1 MARIGSSKNKTGL
14 YAAPALVENQA
25 PALAKTT
32 HNRPTRPAKLL
43 LALSEQ
49 KHHHS
54 EQSRL
59 SKQEFIQHYATDE
72 NQDATTSAQS
82 ARSVLRNGFRPSP
95 IRRQKQR
102 GATTVSHRD
111 ISQELSPRQTFTRS
125 PGSARLKSEIE
136 HITSKIKLHED
147 SARTSRLQ
155 QNRDAAA
162 TPFSAISSFVSR
174 GPSSASTSSVQPHQQ
189 FSSTTKNGPTN
200 TMISIPTTINEDN
213 NRPYVNYHVAH
224 AYQIPQQS
232 TIGSESAFPST
243 SLSTVIRKRATKT
256 NARNSTERYIS
267 CPFYVMHLTNLTL
280 QQEINQ
286 NENEKK
292 SSSPTASATPTPR
305 KGTATTTR
313 IGTSLS
319 RLTSNRR
326 QVASPI
332 TIFSRST
339 MEDDDDNVINI
350 APYYNSKRFSAKMTA
365 FEHENSHLLKDV
377 LRTTAWNH
385 VQM

>member
-1 MARIGSSKNKTGL
+1 MARIGSSKNKTGIF
-14 YAAPALVENQA
+14 AAPALVENPVPA
-25 PALAKTT
+25 PVKTT
-32 HNRPTRPAKLL
+32 HNRPSRPAKLL

-49 KHHHS
+49 RHHHT

-72 NQDATTSAQS
+72 NQDATTSTQS

-102 GATTVSHRD
+102 GIITVSHRD
-111 ISQELSPRQTFTRS
+111 VSQELSPRQTYTQS

-155 QNRDAAA
+155 QNRDAAG

-200 TMISIPTTINEDN
+200 TMISIPTTNNEDN

-243 SLSTVIRKRATKT
+243 SLSTIIQKRATKT
-256 NARNSTERYIS
+256 NARNSKEKYIS

-319 RLTSNRR
+319 RHTSNRR

-339 MEDDDDNVINI
+339 MEDDDDDVINT